1 MKRKSKIIL
10 FIVSTIVLVLGGLF
24 LILNYFNLSKPKYVK
39 YTEDSK
45 IDYNVVY
52 KENSFFDDKEL
63 SQNNKYI
70 ASLIDKIKTDFN
82 YNISFI
88 NKKINYNYK
97 YKIVATVSVL
107 DNEDKEKIFE
117 NSETIYESKYIPASN
132 HTSINKSINVD
143 YNKYNDLI
151 NSFKNT
157 YSLKDAES
165 KLTVSMYVNVKS
177 SSNSEI
183 EKLNKNAVISFSMP
197 LTTRTTGISLSSDL
211 TKNKDRKLIVKSS
224 VDHTYLLIIGIIVII
239 IAIIEAVIA
248 IIYYMKTRTIK
259 NIYDRDI
266 KRLLNNYEGYIQK
279 INSKYEIG
287 ASQVIKVESFNDMLE
302 IRDTLKTPILM
313 LENEAKDGTFFIIP
327 AANGIIYAYALRI
340 ADIIARKEGMDAPDY
355 DLNNIDQKLPKKY
368 TLEFIDKQIEETRS
382 LRVLDYE
389 NTIMGTK
396 DSDANLYDQL
406 DKTITMKPIKLN
418 NKKSSSNKKKSK
430 NNNISK
436 NAKAK
441 KKNTRKNK
449 MRNS

>member
-1 MKRKSKIIL
+1 MKRKIKIII
-10 FIVSTIVLVLGGLF
+10 FVVSTTLLILGGFF
-24 LILNYFNLSKPKYVK
+24 LIYNYFNLSKPRYVN

-45 IDYNVVY
+45 IDYKVIY
-52 KENSFFDDKEL
+52 KDNNFFDEKEL
-63 SQNNKYI
+63 PQNNKYI

-82 YNISFI
+82 YNISFL

-97 YKIVATVSVL
+97 YKIIATVSVL

-117 NSETIYESKYIPASN
+117 NNETIYESDFKPASN

-177 SSNSEI
+177 SSNSNI
-183 EKLNKNAVISFSMP
+183 ENLNKNAVISFSMP

-224 VDHTYLLIIGIIVII
+224 VDYTYLLIIGVIVII
-239 IAIIEAVIA
+239 IAIIDAVIA
-248 IIYYMKTRTIK
+248 IVYYMKTRTIK

-382 LRVLDYE
+382 LKVLDYE

-396 DSDANLYDQL
+396 DKDADLYEQL

-418 NKKSSSNKKKSK
+418 TKKSSSKKKATK
-430 NNNISK
+430 NNKTNK
-436 NAKAK
+436 TAKTK
-441 KKNTRKNK
+441 KKWAIVIR
-449 MRNS
+449 